1 MTVGVL
7 IITHE
12 NLGDVLLQNT
22 EHILGV
28 CPLQTRTLSVPF
40 NADPDILL
48 DTAREIVNALDEG
61 DGVLVLTDLYG
72 ATPSNIAHR
81 LLTIDSVKIV
91 TGINMPMLI
100 RIMNYPALQID
111 EMVDKAIEGAQ
122 EGIFINRRK

>member
-12 NLGDVLLQNT
+12 QLGDVLLHNT

-28 CPLQTRTLSVPF
+28 CPLQTKTLNVPF
-40 NADPDILL
+40 NADPDALL
-48 DTAREIVNALDEG
+48 GVARELVQSLDEG

-81 LLTIDSVKIV
+81 LLHHDPVKIV
-91 TGINMPMLI
+91 TGINMPMLM
-100 RIMNYPALQID
+100 RVMNYPALRI
-111 EMVDKAIEGAQ
+111 EKLVDKAIAGGQ